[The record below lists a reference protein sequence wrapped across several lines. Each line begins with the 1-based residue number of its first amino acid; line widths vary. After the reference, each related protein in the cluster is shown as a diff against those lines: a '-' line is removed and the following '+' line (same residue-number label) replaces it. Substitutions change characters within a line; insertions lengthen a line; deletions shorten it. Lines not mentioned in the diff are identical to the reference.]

1 MWARVARFEGDPATL
16 DERVE
21 KLKAAADSGAF
32 PDELADARFLL
43 LVNRE
48 SGGTVGVTLFPSE
61 EAMREGRRRDECR
74 ARRSRKPLGRGVL
87 RGADRAQHVRRGRP
101 QLDPARSSAA

>member
-43 LVNRE
+43 LVEPRVRAERSE
-48 SGGTVGVTLFPSE
+48 SRCFRAE
-61 EAMREGRRRDECR
+61 EAMRKGDAAMNAGPGEAGS
-74 ARRSRKPLGRGVL
+74 RSAVEFYEVPIALNM
-87 RGADRAQHVRRGRP
+87 
-101 QLDPARSSAA
+101 